1 MEEAYLIFFTFP
13 IFYVFPIFISFICH
27 VVTHFMH
34 NEIVLDIETSNSF
47 ADVGK
52 YDPSLLKVSL
62 VGVYS
67 YATDTYE
74 SFLEPELPKMWR
86 LLESAERIIGYNL
99 FGFDYKV
106 LNTYY
111 PGDLSKF
118 PTLDIMLDI
127 EKVIGFR
134 VKLDDVAHA
143 SLGTGK
149 SGNGLQAIEFFRRGE
164 IDKLREYCLQDVK
177 VTKEVYEFGLAH
189 NLVRYRDRMQ
199 QIIDV
204 PIKFALEKE
213 KSGPV
218 SLTLPL

>member
-1 MEEAYLIFFTFP
+1 MGK
-13 IFYVFPIFISFICH
+13 
-27 VVTHFMH
+27 
-34 NEIVLDIETSNSF
+34 EIVLDIETANSF

-74 SFLEPELPKMWR
+74 SFLEPDLPKLWR
-86 LLESAERIIGYNL
+86 MLESADRIIGYNL
-99 FGFDYKV
+99 FGFDYPV

-111 PGDLSKF
+111 PGDLASF
-118 PTLDIMLDI
+118 PTLDIMKDI

-134 VKLDDVAHA
+134 VKLDDVAHG
-143 SLGTGK
+143 SLGVGK

-177 VTKEVYEFGLAH
+177 VTKEVYEFGLA
-189 NLVRYRDRMQ
+189 NGYVAFNDRMGDKVQ
-199 QIIDV
+199 AKIDFKLV
-204 PIKFALEKE
+204 KDAGKPI
-213 KSGPV
+213 SM
-218 SLTLPL
+218 TLPL

>member
-1 MEEAYLIFFTFP
+1 MQVRLPWLVLP
-13 IFYVFPIFISFICH
+13 IRLNLSA
-27 VVTHFMH
+27 MG

-62 VGVYS
+62 VGLYS
-67 YATDTYE
+67 YKTDEYT
-74 SFLEPELPKMWR
+74 SFLEPELPKLWR
-86 LLESAERIIGYNL
+86 LLESADRIIGYNL
-99 FGFDYKV
+99 FGFDYQV

-111 PGDLSKF
+111 PGDLMKF

-149 SGNGLQAIEFFRRGE
+149 SGNGLQAIEFFRKGE
-164 IDKLREYCLQDVK
+164 IQKLRDYCLQDVK
-177 VTKEVYEFGLAH
+177 VTKEVYEFGLK
-189 NLVRYRDRMQ
+189 NGNVKYRDRAGQ
-199 QIIDV
+199 TV
-204 PIKFALEKE
+204 PV
-213 KSGPV
+213 PV
-218 SLTLPL
+218 SFAPKTEKASINLTMPF

>member
-1 MEEAYLIFFTFP
+1 MG
-13 IFYVFPIFISFICH
+13 
-27 VVTHFMH
+27 

-67 YATDTYE
+67 YADDKYS
-74 SFLEPELPKMWR
+74 SFMEPDLPKLWR
-86 LLESAERIIGYNL
+86 LLESADRIIGYNL
-99 FGFDYKV
+99 FGFDYRV
-106 LNTYY
+106 LNEYY
-111 PGDLSKF
+111 PGDLNKF
-118 PTLDIMLDI
+118 PTLDIMYEI

-143 SLGTGK
+143 SLGSGK

-177 VTKEVYEFGLAH
+177 VTKEVYEFGLRSKTIKYKDRVGQ
-189 NLVRYRDRMQ
+189 LVPVK
-199 QIIDV
+199 IDFELQ
-204 PIKFALEKE
+204 KT
-213 KSGPV
+213 KSGPITM
-218 SLTLPL
+218 TLPI